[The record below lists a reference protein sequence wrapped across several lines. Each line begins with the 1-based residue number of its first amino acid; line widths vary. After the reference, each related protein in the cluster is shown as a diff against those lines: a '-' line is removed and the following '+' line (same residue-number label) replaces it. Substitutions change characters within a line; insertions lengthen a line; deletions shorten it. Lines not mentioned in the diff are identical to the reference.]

1 MSVITNISE
10 IDLQTI
16 EVDDTYFRQIPNSN
30 LAGMLFQ
37 IYLIR
42 EFEQALLKLFSD
54 GCIHGPVH
62 TSIGQEAC
70 AAGTI
75 AALQP
80 TDKVSGSHR
89 SHHIYLSKIIGH
101 YLPQGLE
108 KFDQLPQVVQDEI
121 SSLMGEVMGLANG
134 CCGGRGGSMHLF
146 NAKIGMVGS
155 NAIVAGGVPAATGVA
170 FANKYQGRDDVT
182 VCFVG
187 DGAVNQGAFHEAL
200 NLAGVWKLPFICFI
214 ENNQYAVATS
224 VADSTATENLVV
236 KAAAYGIK
244 GLCVDGM
251 DPVAVHQAVMQAVE
265 RGRSGQGATLI
276 EAKCYRFPHHA
287 GPTRGS
293 AFGYR
298 DENEE
303 DDWQK
308 RDPFY
313 CYSEKLIELNC
324 LTRQQTE
331 QLHQLAKLYT
341 PVVTER
347 RMTQGTQGNTGQRGS
362 ERIWTILTTYRQ
374 QNLSPLILSIKPF
387 SPLDSLARSFTLALK
402 SVTGC

>member
-1 MSVITNISE
+1 MSVITELSE

-16 EVDDTYFRQIPNSN
+16 EIEDADCRQMPKSN
-30 LAGMLFQ
+30 LASMLFQ
-37 IYLIR
+37 IVLIR

-70 AAGTI
+70 SAGTI

-80 TDKVSGSHR
+80 TDKVAGSHR

-101 YLPQGLE
+101 YLPTGLE
-108 KFDQLPQVVQDEI
+108 TFDQLPEVVQDEI
-121 SSLMGEVMGLANG
+121 SRLMGEVMGLANG

-146 NAKIGMVGS
+146 NAIIGMVGS
-155 NAIVAGGVPAATGVA
+155 NAIVAGGVPAATGAA
-170 FANKYQGRDDVT
+170 FADKYRGRDDVT

-200 NLAGVWKLPFICFI
+200 NLAGVWKLPFVCFI
-214 ENNQYAVATS
+214 ENNHYAVATS
-224 VADSTATENLVV
+224 VSDSTATENLVV

-244 GLCVDGM
+244 GFCVDGM
-251 DPVAVHQAVMQAVE
+251 DPVAVHHAMEQAVE
-265 RGRSGQGATLI
+265 RGRSRQGATLI

-287 GPTRGS
+287 GPTKGS

-303 DDWQK
+303 EHW
-308 RDPFY
+308 
-313 CYSEKLIELNC
+313 
-324 LTRQQTE
+324 
-331 QLHQLAKLYT
+331 
-341 PVVTER
+341 
-347 RMTQGTQGNTGQRGS
+347 
-362 ERIWTILTTYRQ
+362 
-374 QNLSPLILSIKPF
+374 
-387 SPLDSLARSFTLALK
+387 
-402 SVTGC
+402 

>member
-1 MSVITNISE
+1 MRLPTE
-10 IDLQTI
+10 FTQIDLQTI
-16 EVDDTYFRQIPNSN
+16 DIDDSGYQELSQAHR
-30 LAGMLFQ
+30 AGILLQ

-42 EFEQALLKLFSD
+42 EFEQALLKLFAD

-70 AAGTI
+70 AAGAVT
-75 AALQP
+75 ALGP
-80 TDKVSGSHR
+80 TDKAAGSHR
-89 SHHIYLSKIIGH
+89 SHHIYLAKIISH

-108 KFDQLPQVVQDEI
+108 NFDELPAVVQDEI
-121 SSLMGEVMGLANG
+121 SCLMGEIMGLGIG

-155 NAIVAGGVPAATGVA
+155 NAIVAGGVPASTGAA
-170 FANKYQGRDDVT
+170 FADKYLRRDDVT
-182 VCFVG
+182 VCFAG

-251 DPVAVHQAVMQAVE
+251 DPIAVYQAVTQAVE
-265 RGRSGQGATLI
+265 RGRSGMGATLI

-287 GPTRGS
+287 GSTKGS

-298 DENEE
+298 KEDEEE
-303 DDWQK
+303 QWQK
-308 RDPFY
+308 RDPFS
-313 CYSEKLIELNC
+313 CYPDKLIALKYLSRAE
-324 LTRQQTE
+324 TKQIY
-331 QLHQLAKLYT
+331 QLA
-341 PVVTER
+341 PPR
-347 RMTQGTQGNTGQRGS
+347 FRMTARTL
-362 ERIWTILTTYRQ
+362 WTAWR
-374 QNLSPLILSIKPF
+374 LIRK
-387 SPLDSLARSFTLALK
+387 
-402 SVTGC
+402 G